1 MSCTWNDLQVCL
13 FTWMAMMSKSN
24 SQHQEVG
31 VASEGKQ
38 VSGLLAPP
46 GSAQQLSVSRLPWE
60 PPPTPLPAPRLLSP
74 AASGCGDPEGARVPF
89 EVLFSRLRF
98 GNNRNILS
106 LRRRGD
112 AFVLPEKSGH
122 TWYRPS
128 LFLCYKTLASSA
140 EIDFVTSVT
149 FDPSNRNANRSLLR
163 TRWIERTLAC

>member
-13 FTWMAMMSKSN
+13 FTWMEMMSKSN

-31 VASEGKQ
+31 VASERKQ

-46 GSAQQLSVSRLPWE
+46 GSAQQLSVSRLPWDT
-60 PPPTPLPAPRLLSP
+60 PPPPASRLLSP
-74 AASGCGDPEGARVPF
+74 TASGCGDPEGSRVPF

-98 GNNRNILS
+98 GNNRNIPS

-112 AFVLPEKSGH
+112 AFVLPEKSGRA
-122 TWYRPS
+122 WYRPS

-140 EIDFVTSVT
+140 
-149 FDPSNRNANRSLLR
+149 
-163 TRWIERTLAC
+163 